1 MPEQLRM
8 AAEVRTWLTE
18 MRASDR
24 AAARAVGAVTLA
36 LLIAGENLG
45 PPTVRE
51 LGRAAA
57 LDDTHTALD
66 RAYQRGLDITRDVRR
81 AAADASTARR
91 RAESQLGEAQAL
103 LARCQEQQRR
113 AAAAGRAGLTRRLA
127 ADETTA
133 RDHLARLGQLH
144 DRAAAAEGRLQAF
157 NQSVQRRVDAFR
169 TRKEVLKATYT
180 AAQTERLIDE
190 ALAALEE
197 QAQAE
202 RGDAEAERT
211 TRHVAASRPRQISAA
226 IRAFNQEIRNE
237 YQQAGLDCP
246 ALADVQ
252 RAPDILELRPSG
264 PDSLVRILFAFEPP
278 DHPLLLAVGQITDQ
292 LDDVV
297 RLASERLQR
306 ARTAAAPATPPP
318 PAQAQAQAPAEFV
331 SYDAQSFLA
340 EFFPGEGP
348 DIGARAADLAARAGS
363 RTLAEART
371 WLGFSQAQ
379 VAERMGVRQERV
391 SAIERGELTA
401 TEVRTLAAYVR
412 ALGGWLEIAAEFPGE
427 RIVLR

>member
-1 MPEQLRM
+1 M

-18 MRASDR
+18 LRSSDPP
-24 AAARAVGAVTLA
+24 AARAVGAVTLA
-36 LLIAGENLG
+36 LLIAGEDLG
-45 PPTVRE
+45 PPPVRE

-66 RAYQRGLDITRDVRR
+66 RAYQRGLEIMRDVRR
-81 AAADASTARR
+81 AAADASTARK
-91 RAESQLGEAQAL
+91 RAEFQLGEAQAL
-103 LARCQEQQRR
+103 LARCQEQRR
-113 AAAAGRAGLTRRLA
+113 RVAAAGPADLARRLA

-133 RDHLARLGQLH
+133 RDHLAGLSQLH
-144 DRAAAAEGRLQAF
+144 DRAAAAEGRIQAF
-157 NQSVQRRVDAFR
+157 NQRLQRRVDAFR
-169 TRKEVLKATYT
+169 TGKEVLKATYT
-180 AAQTERLIDE
+180 AAGTERLIDE

-211 TRHVAASRPRQISAA
+211 TLRVVASRPRQISAA

-237 YQQAGLDCP
+237 YQRAGLDCP

-252 RAPDILELRPSG
+252 QAPDILELRASG

-278 DHPLLLAVGQITDQ
+278 DHPLLLAVGQITGQ

-306 ARTAAAPATPPP
+306 ARTAAAPATPP
-318 PAQAQAQAPAEFV
+318 AQAGFV
-331 SYDAQSFLA
+331 SYDARSFLA
-340 EFFPGEGP
+340 GFFPGEGP
-348 DIGARAADLAARAGS
+348 DIGARAADLAAQAS
-363 RTLAEART
+363 RRSLAEARI
-371 WLGFSQAQ
+371 WMGLSQAQ
-379 VAERMGVRQERV
+379 VAERMNVRQERV

-412 ALGGWLEIAAEFPGE
+412 ALGGRLEVAADFAGE
-427 RIVLR
+427 RIILR